1 MKGVI
6 HDWPDIDAAR
16 ILRNTRSVMRLD
28 GTLLLME
35 RIADSAAHPSG
46 LMELLMLVLGGCERT
61 EADFRSLL
69 ADTGFSLTRII
80 STKASTLIECHPV

>member
-1 MKGVI
+1 VTLRAEWA

-46 LMELLMLVLGGCERT
+46 LMELLMLVIGGCERT
-61 EADFRSLL
+61 EADFRLPFSGRGGSAAFL
-69 ADTGFSLTRII
+69 A
-80 STKASTLIECHPV
+80 K